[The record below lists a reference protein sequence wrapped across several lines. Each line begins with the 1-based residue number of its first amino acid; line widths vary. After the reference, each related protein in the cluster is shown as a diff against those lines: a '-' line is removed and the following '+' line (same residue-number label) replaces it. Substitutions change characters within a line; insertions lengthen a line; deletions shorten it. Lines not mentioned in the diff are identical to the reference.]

1 MKMSL
6 NQWVVQ
12 PWSAGSPYWT
22 RYVASGLITLFS
34 IAVVTILWRDLKAI
48 ADPGMILLFTVA
60 ISTYLAGG
68 MAGMLSA
75 AIVLVCSFVLFSHPM
90 YPFRYSDLDW
100 RQMMA
105 VAIACPLIALMVGSL
120 KEQVD
125 RLKLVTA
132 EADQLRDENRRLLFS
147 RDSQQLCEHRFK
159 LLTESLPSYVIC
171 MLDSGGRVMGWN
183 TAAERILGYGEPE
196 IRGQSYSRLFTREDL
211 LARRPDRLLSLA
223 HFSGRAEGEG
233 WFVRKGGSRF
243 RSTFSVLAMKGLQ
256 GLPGGSLLVVRDL
269 TEISDLQDELKKAWV
284 QIEAL
289 KAGRGDPV

>member
-1 MKMSL
+1 MSIG
-6 NQWVVQ
+6 QWVAQ
-12 PWSAGSPYWT
+12 PWLAGSSYWA
-22 RYVASGLITLFS
+22 RYLASGLITLVS
-34 IAVVTILWRDLKAI
+34 VAIVTVLWRDLRAI

-75 AIVLVCSFVLFSHPM
+75 GIVLACSFVIFSHPV

-125 RLKLVTA
+125 RLKVVTA
-132 EADQLRDENRRLLFS
+132 EAETLRGENQRLMFS
-147 RDSQQLCEHRFK
+147 RESQQICEHRFR
-159 LLTESLPSYVIC
+159 LLTESLPGYAIC

-183 TAAERILGYGEPE
+183 GAAERVLGYGEPE
-196 IRGQSYSRLFTREDL
+196 IRGQSYSRFFTREDL

-233 WFVRKGGSRF
+233 WFVRKGGTRF
-243 RSTFSVLAMKGLQ
+243 RSTFTVLALKGLQ
-256 GLPGGSLLVVRDL
+256 GLPGGSLMVVRDL

-289 KAGRGDPV
+289 KSGGSTSG